1 MKGSRI
7 ILTGASEGIG
17 RALALALAARGARV
31 ALAARD
37 RERLD
42 SLAQQCRAAGGEA
55 LAIPTDV
62 TSQQDLEWL
71 VAETVKSFGGLDA
84 VIHNAGITMW
94 SRFDSLQDL
103 SIFERLMEV
112 NYLAPVRLTSLALPH
127 LKQSRGLIVA
137 VASLAG
143 LTGVP
148 ERSAYAGSKH
158 AMVGFFDSL
167 RIELADSGVDVS
179 VIAPDF
185 VVSEIHKRAI
195 GPDGEPLGASP
206 MMQAKIMTAE
216 ACAAR
221 IVRGMEKSPAP
232 GTDDRARQVGALAQ
246 TRGAFNDRSH
256 RGERDPPAPLGG
268 AVNGDI
274 PIFLETKI
282 GMSPFTKHLGEGPT
296 TPGSIRTGT

>member
-1 MKGSRI
+1 MKGRRI

-17 RALALALAARGARV
+17 RALALELAARGARV

-42 SLAQQCRAAGGEA
+42 SLAQECRARGGEA
-55 LAIPTDV
+55 LAVPTDV

-71 VAETVKSFGGLDA
+71 VAETVKSFGGVDV

-94 SRFDSLQDL
+94 SRFDALQDL

-112 NYLAPVRLTSLALPH
+112 NYHAPVRLTSLALPH
-127 LKQSRGLIVA
+127 LKQSHGLIVA

-143 LTGVP
+143 MTGVP

-167 RIELADSGVDVS
+167 RIELAGSGVDVC
-179 VIAPDF
+179 VVAPDF

-195 GPDGEPLGASP
+195 GPDGEPLGTSP
-206 MMQAKIMTAE
+206 MKQAKIMTAAE
-216 ACAAR
+216 CALH
-221 IVRGMEKSPAP
+221 IVRGIEKRQRLVLMTARGKLGRWLKLVAP
-232 GTDDRARQVGALAQ
+232 SLIDRIAAKAIRQ
-246 TRGAFNDRSH
+246 RH
-256 RGERDPPAPLGG
+256 
-268 AVNGDI
+268 
-274 PIFLETKI
+274 
-282 GMSPFTKHLGEGPT
+282 
-296 TPGSIRTGT
+296 

>member
-17 RALALALAARGARV
+17 RALALALAARGARL

-37 RERLD
+37 RDRLE

-55 LAIPTDV
+55 IAVPTDV

-71 VAETVKSFGGLDA
+71 VAETVKSFGGVD
-84 VIHNAGITMW
+84 VVVHNAGITMW
-94 SRFDSLQDL
+94 SRFDALQDL
-103 SIFERLMEV
+103 SIFERLMDV
-112 NYLAPVRLTSLALPH
+112 NYLAPVRLTALALPH
-127 LKQSRGLIVA
+127 LRASRGLIVA

-167 RIELADSGVDVS
+167 RIELAGSGVDVT
-179 VIAPDF
+179 VVAPDF

-195 GPDGEPLGASP
+195 GPDGEPLGTSP
-206 MMQAKIMTAE
+206 MQQSKLMTAPE
-216 ACAAR
+216 CARQIAR
-221 IVRGMEKSPAP
+221 AMEKRQRQLLMSTRGKLGMWLKLLAP
-232 GTDDRARQVGALAQ
+232 GIIDRIAAKAIRQ
-246 TRGAFNDRSH
+246 RH
-256 RGERDPPAPLGG
+256 
-268 AVNGDI
+268 
-274 PIFLETKI
+274 
-282 GMSPFTKHLGEGPT
+282 
-296 TPGSIRTGT
+296 

>member
-1 MKGSRI
+1 MRGRRI

-42 SLAQQCRAAGGEA
+42 SLAQECRALGGEA
-55 LAIPTDV
+55 LAVPTDV

-71 VAETVKSFGGLDA
+71 VAETVKSFGGIDA

-94 SRFDSLQDL
+94 SRFDALQDL

-127 LKQSRGLIVA
+127 LKQSRGLVVA

-148 ERSAYAGSKH
+148 ERSGYAASKH

-167 RIELADSGVDVS
+167 RIELAGSGVDVS

-195 GPDGEPLGASP
+195 GPDGQPLGESP
-206 MMQAKIMTAE
+206 MQQSKLMTAAE
-216 ACAAR
+216 CA
-221 IVRGMEKSPAP
+221 
-232 GTDDRARQVGALAQ
+232 
-246 TRGAFNDRSH
+246 TR
-256 RGERDPPAPLGG
+256 
-268 AVNGDI
+268 
-274 PIFLETKI
+274 
-282 GMSPFTKHLGEGPT
+282 
-296 TPGSIRTGT
+296 

>member
-37 RERLD
+37 RERLE

-55 LAIPTDV
+55 LAVPTDV
-62 TSQQDLEWL
+62 TNQQDLEWL
-71 VAETVKSFGGLDA
+71 VAETVKTFGGVDA

-94 SRFDSLQDL
+94 SRFDALHDL
-103 SIFERLMEV
+103 STFERLMEV

-127 LKQSRGLIVA
+127 LKTSRGLIVA

-158 AMVGFFDSL
+158 AMIGFFDSL
-167 RIELADSGVDVS
+167 RIELAGSGVDVS

-221 IVRGMEKSPAP
+221 IVRGMEKRERLVLM
-232 GTDDRARQVGALAQ
+232 T
-246 TRGAFNDRSH
+246 TRGKWGRWLKLLAPSLIDRIAA
-256 RGERDPPAPLGG
+256 RAI
-268 AVNGDI
+268 AQ
-274 PIFLETKI
+274 
-282 GMSPFTKHLGEGPT
+282 KH
-296 TPGSIRTGT
+296 

>member
-1 MKGSRI
+1 MKGNRI

-37 RERLD
+37 RERLE

-55 LAIPTDV
+55 IAVPTDV
-62 TSQQDLEWL
+62 TSEHDLEWL
-71 VAETVKSFGGLDA
+71 VAETVKTFGGID
-84 VIHNAGITMW
+84 VVVHNAGITMW
-94 SRFDSLQDL
+94 SRFDALKDL

-112 NYLAPVRLTSLALPH
+112 NYLAPVRLTALALPH
-127 LKQSRGLIVA
+127 LKASRGLVVA

-167 RIELADSGVDVS
+167 RIELAGSGVDVT

-195 GPDGEPLGASP
+195 GADGEPLGTSP
-206 MMQAKIMTAE
+206 MQQGKIMTADE
-216 ACAAR
+216 CAAH
-221 IVRGMEKSPAP
+221 IVRGIEKRQRLVLMSARGKFGRWLKLIAP
-232 GTDDRARQVGALAQ
+232 SLIDRIAARA
-246 TRGAFNDRSH
+246 
-256 RGERDPPAPLGG
+256 
-268 AVNGDI
+268 
-274 PIFLETKI
+274 
-282 GMSPFTKHLGEGPT
+282 
-296 TPGSIRTGT
+296 IRQRH